1 MNQSM
6 KSNELKKQVEH
17 LNRQVFDATRKS
29 ESLQVVENTLIEKL
43 DRKELENV
51 ELKSGL
57 LELKQ
62 ENKMKGEVINKAQK
76 IIERM
81 TKKSDADEKVL
92 ARINAEK
99 EDLKHDILD
108 KTKQITHLSD

>member
-1 MNQSM
+1 
-6 KSNELKKQVEH
+6 
-17 LNRQVFDATRKS
+17 
-29 ESLQVVENTLIEKL
+29 
-43 DRKELENV
+43 
-51 ELKSGL
+51 
-57 LELKQ
+57 
-62 ENKMKGEVINKAQK
+62 MKGEVINKAQK